1 MQEAMY
7 SVCFTQGKPPLVT
20 VRADSAAE
28 WVTNLNEAAKS
39 GALNA
44 IKQIGDTLNG
54 LPPTTQAA
62 PGGIQA
68 SQGQP
73 SVPTATAAGQ
83 NGPAQELPA
92 GFASPKC
99 ETCGGGTSL
108 AKEGISSKSG
118 KPYKRWACDANQLH
132 PATFTS

>member
-20 VRADSAAE
+20 VRADSAGE

-39 GALNA
+39 GALSV
-44 IKQIGDTLNG
+44 IKQINDTLNG
-54 LPPTTQAA
+54 LPPGPAQQAA
-62 PGGIQA
+62 PAA
-68 SQGQP
+68 SQP
-73 SVPTATAAGQ
+73 P
-83 NGPAQELPA
+83 QELPA
-92 GFASPKC
+92 GFGSPKC
-99 ETCGGGTSL
+99 ETCGGATSL